1 MLLAIVM
8 FIALTSN
15 PFPFRQ
21 YMNGPQVL
29 LVYDFP
35 TSWIV
40 SVAVAGGAQN
50 QQCRALASDRLDA
63 SVNCRNRGL
72 PFRQSASGVH

>member
-15 PFPFRQ
+15 QFPFRQ
-21 YMNGPQVL
+21 NMNGPQVL
-29 LVYDFP
+29 LVYHFP

-40 SVAVAGGAQN
+40 SVAVAG
-50 QQCRALASDRLDA
+50 ALLGHL
-63 SVNCRNRGL
+63 VL
-72 PFRQSASGVH
+72 FRKLLARKTNSAVH

>member
-40 SVAVAGGAQN
+40 SVAVAG
-50 QQCRALASDRLDA
+50 ALLGHL
-63 SVNCRNRGL
+63 VL
-72 PFRQSASGVH
+72 FRKLLARKTNSAVH